1 MLAKILS
8 GAVFGVDAYPIAIE
22 VNTSHGDPQTVIV
35 GLPSTAV
42 KESKDR
48 VFTALSNSGFRP
60 HMGRVTINLAP
71 ADVKKEGPDFDLP
84 IAIGLLAA
92 QDEIPLESLFSFGLI
107 GELAL
112 SGEVRRVKGVLPI
125 ALRLRDEGKLGFI
138 VPYENAGE
146 AAVVE
151 GLSVYPVRNLRE
163 AVALLRAEIHPAP
176 FQIDRTALFS
186 ALEKFEEDF
195 AEVRG
200 QEYAKR
206 AVEIAVAGSHNI
218 MVIGPPGTGKTMLA
232 RRIPSILP
240 PLTLDEAL
248 ETTKIH
254 SIAGILPSQQALIA
268 TRPFRAPHHTIS
280 DAGLLGGGTHPSPGE
295 VSLAHRGVLFLDELP
310 EFHRNV
316 LEVLRQPLEDGF
328 VTIVR
333 SVASA
338 TFPCQFM
345 LVAAMNPCACGFF
358 GDPQR
363 ECRCSPHQVQKYRN
377 KISGPLLDRI
387 DLHVEVP
394 ALSFQKLTS
403 LGQGEP
409 SAVIRDRVVAARK
422 IQQAR
427 FTGLKKVHANAG
439 MRSREVQKF
448 CRLDAE
454 TQDLLRQA
462 IAELH
467 FSARAYDRILKVS
480 RTIADLAGT
489 DNIRPEHVT
498 EAVQYRTLDRQLWV

>member
-1 MLAKILS
+1 M
-8 GAVFGVDAYPIAIE
+8 VAIKCIII
-22 VNTSHGDPQTVIV
+22 S
-35 GLPSTAV
+35 
-42 KESKDR
+42 
-48 VFTALSNSGFRP
+48 
-60 HMGRVTINLAP
+60 
-71 ADVKKEGPDFDLP
+71 
-84 IAIGLLAA
+84 LL
-92 QDEIPLESLFSFGLI
+92 
-107 GELAL
+107 
-112 SGEVRRVKGVLPI
+112 
-125 ALRLRDEGKLGFI
+125 
-138 VPYENAGE
+138 
-146 AAVVE
+146 
-151 GLSVYPVRNLRE
+151 
-163 AVALLRAEIHPAP
+163 
-176 FQIDRTALFS
+176 
-186 ALEKFEEDF
+186 
-195 AEVRG
+195 
-200 QEYAKR
+200 
-206 AVEIAVAGSHNI
+206 AVAGSHNI

-254 SIAGILPSQQALIA
+254 SIAGILPSHQALIA

-394 ALSFQKLTS
+394 ALSFQKLTA

-448 CRLDAE
+448 CRLDTE
-454 TQDLLRQA
+454 TQELLRQA